1 MAGLAAKSIPLYRE
15 AKGPKQPQLAAYVE
29 TSGSSLG
36 IIPTVINQN
45 TCTHFASADR
55 HNVPWSLLQCSKC
68 VATLLD
74 NILVGIE
81 KAI

>member
-15 AKGPKQPQLAAYVE
+15 ATGHKLPQLAAYVE

-45 TCTHFASADR
+45 PCTHLRRPIDTMFHGGS
-55 HNVPWSLLQCSKC
+55 WSVLN
-68 VATLLD
+68 A
-74 NILVGIE
+74 
-81 KAI
+81 